1 MTDAENLHLSKPQLN
16 DNTMPIKL
24 THKKMIITYD
34 WSNAQ
39 KCLLFEKQWFDK
51 SQKFTTSSW
60 SSATSFSI

>member
-34 WSNAQ
+34 
-39 KCLLFEKQWFDK
+39 
-51 SQKFTTSSW
+51 
-60 SSATSFSI
+60 